1 MKRIRNTSINNFDNK
16 SLNEIRSIVISYKQ
30 SQNLS
35 PKTFDVYK
43 RVFKE
48 FDIYFDKNLNLYELK
63 MREASQFIEY
73 LLKDKVYYLDRF
85 HNTGRVRG
93 IKPTTVNTY
102 LKACKSIYQ
111 VLVDLEYIES
121 NPFKKIKTVKR
132 QEERIK
138 TIPEDDINKL
148 IDSLDKNYYTDFRMI
163 VIIHV
168 LLDTFGRIN
177 EVLNMKVEDIDF
189 ETNTIYFGET
199 KSNQYR
205 YVPFSNKTKKLLIEL
220 IEETKEFRSDY
231 IFLTQ
236 YGTVMTP
243 NNFRSALNR
252 YLKQFKISTHIT
264 PHMFRHTASTL
275 FLKNGGSINVLQKIL
290 GHKKI
295 TTTEIY
301 THLSI
306 EDVLNQSEEYSP
318 LNSIVNTRKYNKLRN
333 KRRK

>member
-1 MKRIRNTSINNFDNK
+1 MKRIRNTSINNFENK

-48 FDIYFDKNLNLYELK
+48 FDIYFDAHLNLYELK
-63 MREASQFIEY
+63 MREASQFIEF

-93 IKPTTVNTY
+93 VKPTTVNTY
-102 LKACKSIYQ
+102 LKVCKSIYQ

-132 QEERIK
+132 QEEKIK

-148 IDSLDKNYYTDFRMI
+148 IDSLDKNCYTDFRMI

-177 EVLNMKVEDIDF
+177 EVLNIKIEDIDF

-199 KSNQYR
+199 KTNQYR
-205 YVPFSNKTKKLLIEL
+205 YVPFSNKTKKLLLEL
-220 IEETKEFRSDY
+220 IEETKEFRSDN

-236 YGTVMTP
+236 YRTIMTP
-243 NNFRSALNR
+243 NNLD
-252 YLKQFKISTHIT
+252 H
-264 PHMFRHTASTL
+264 H
-275 FLKNGGSINVLQKIL
+275 
-290 GHKKI
+290 
-295 TTTEIY
+295 
-301 THLSI
+301 
-306 EDVLNQSEEYSP
+306 
-318 LNSIVNTRKYNKLRN
+318 
-333 KRRK
+333 